1 MDLNKHIVTN
11 DDKKPFH
18 SSGFAFVANV
28 DRVGAV
34 ANTSFDQRQQI
45 DRNRQTIAG
54 YQRSSVGSAYSV
66 LRAKPAT
73 RIDMNRNNLGRSPS
87 LQRHNS
93 LAPAPRQFSEPSAR
107 TYNPYS

>member
-11 DDKKPFH
+11 DDNKPLH
-18 SSGFAFVANV
+18 SSGFAFVANG

-54 YQRSSVGSAYSV
+54 YQRSSIGSAYSV
-66 LRAKPAT
+66 LRAKPVN
-73 RIDMNRNNLGRSPS
+73 RVDLNRNSLGRNPS